1 MRYTLL
7 TICSL
12 FTIHYSLFTTSCGNA
27 REKTYNEGA
36 QLYKKHCSNCHGD
49 DGTGLEELYP
59 PLANADML
67 QTLGASAACVIQK
80 GLKGKI
86 VVNGI
91 TFETGMEPV
100 KNLSA
105 IEITNIL
112 NFIHNAW
119 GNQREFIQLSEVEKI
134 LKHNKII

>member
-1 MRYTLL
+1 MRYTL
-7 TICSL
+7 
-12 FTIHYSLFTTSCGNA
+12 FTILYSLFIIYSCGNA

-59 PLANADML
+59 PLAKSDML
-67 QTLGASAACVIQK
+67 EVLGVSAACVIK
-80 GLKGKI
+80 NGLKGKI

-91 TFETGMEPV
+91 TFETGMEPI

-105 IEITNIL
+105 VEITNIL
-112 NFIHNAW
+112 NYIHNAW
-119 GNQREFIQLSEVEKI
+119 DNKREFIQLSEVEKI
-134 LKHNKII
+134 LESCK